1 MTDDFKSKIIT
12 YLCGKY
18 EIQNKED
25 KPTIEQI
32 KETTNNF
39 TDNLKAELKKQGHEV
54 YRLYIYGSFQ
64 SKNASDEGL
73 DKTLIYG
80 VVDDIKRELNGYIV
94 IVDVGFNIIQVITK
108 YSSGVKIDRMLKL
121 EADETGNLMAI
132 ERYGEGLGTLR
143 FLLLNNPTVKL
154 SSDVEYKLIIK
165 KSYEFPSN
173 LRSYAYDFI
182 RRRIGGGN
190 YLFGGTN
197 TTATGKFPIAV
208 ELTINVGAENEWKL
222 FESDSSFG
230 TSVSYAI
237 NDMWQTWDNE
247 NNLDFQMIGISSDN
261 MLSVYNKNGDNISLT
276 SINVLK
282 YSEKL
287 IVSNV
292 IRNISKIKQKNN
304 FYSIIYQYTFDK
316 GSTNRYALYE
326 IFNIKDGVVA
336 NIYKNQFVLDN
347 YLEEQDYGGLGMSI
361 KGNDVNIFM
370 LCYTNISVYT
380 LYIGRIANNQVYLV
394 EKENISQSVSNPII
408 FYNVTKQ
415 FNLYNYQFQLIN
427 LLYSTLEIYNE
438 NNYNGLPYQDLNSM
452 VPNSGILYNS
462 SNIPIF
468 ARNLYNKTISGRT
481 TQSTIE
487 VPNTYLN
494 DDIVAKE
501 NLLGKTNSIL
511 ISNNQTITKNIY
523 ETLNINFIN
532 TLQIRN
538 DNDETNSI
546 LNPVGAS
553 RLNNSISETID
564 YNNMKALKV
573 KINFTDNTN
582 YIIQLNANQIYKIS
596 DTSYIYDF
604 DIYASKD
611 ITNIQIISNDEI
623 TVYQTITSIFIAD
636 GFYNIT
642 QMVEIV

>member
-80 VVDDIKRELNGYIV
+80 VVDDINRELNGYIV

-154 SSDVEYKLIIK
+154 PSDAEYKLIIK

-173 LRSYAYDFI
+173 LRSYTYDFI

-197 TTATGKFPIAV
+197 TTTTGKFPIAV

-276 SINVLK
+276 SINVLN

-287 IVSNV
+287 TVSNV

-304 FYSIIYQYTFDK
+304 FYSIIYQYTFER
-316 GSTNRYALYE
+316 GSTNKYALYE

-336 NIYKNQFVLDN
+336 NIYKNQFALDN

-394 EKENISQSVSNPII
+394 EKDNINQPIPNPIV

-438 NNYNGLPYQDLNSM
+438 NNYNGLAYQDLDSM
-452 VPNSGILYNS
+452 IPNSGILYNS

-487 VPNTYLN
+487 VPNNYLN
-494 DDIVAKE
+494 DDIITKE

-511 ISNNQTITKNIY
+511 ISNSETIVKNIY

-532 TLQIRN
+532 TLQIKN

-546 LNPVGAS
+546 LNPAGAS

-564 YNNMKALKV
+564 YDNTKALKI
-573 KINFTDNTN
+573 KINYTDNTN
-582 YIIQLNANQIYKIS
+582 YIIQLKENQIDKIS

-636 GFYNIT
+636 RFYNIT

>member
-154 SSDVEYKLIIK
+154 PSDAEYKLIIK

-247 NNLDFQMIGISSDN
+247 NNLDFQMIGISSDD

-287 IVSNV
+287 IAYYV

-316 GSTNRYALYE
+316 GSTNKYALYE

-438 NNYNGLPYQDLNSM
+438 NNYNGLPYQDLDSM

-462 SNIPIF
+462 LNIPIF

-494 DDIVAKE
+494 DDIITKE

-511 ISNNQTITKNIY
+511 ISNSETIAKNIY

-538 DNDETNSI
+538 DNDEVNPI
-546 LNPVGAS
+546 LNPIGAS
-553 RLNNSISETID
+553 RLNNSISETTD

>member
-94 IVDVGFNIIQVITK
+94 IVDVRFNIIQVITK

-154 SSDVEYKLIIK
+154 PSDAEYKLIIK

-247 NNLDFQMIGISSDN
+247 NNLDFQMIGISSDD

-287 IVSNV
+287 IAYYV

-316 GSTNRYALYE
+316 GSRNRYALYE
-326 IFNIKDGVVA
+326 IFNIKDGAVA

-394 EKENISQSVSNPII
+394 EKDNISQSVSNPII

-553 RLNNSISETID
+553 RLNNSISETTD

-636 GFYNIT
+636 NFYNIT

>member
-64 SKNASDEGL
+64 SKNASDDGL

-154 SSDVEYKLIIK
+154 PGVAEYKLIIK

-247 NNLDFQMIGISSDN
+247 NNLDFQMIGISSDG

-326 IFNIKDGVVA
+326 IFNIKDGAVA
-336 NIYKNQFVLDN
+336 NIYKNQFALDN

-380 LYIGRIANNQVYLV
+380 LYIGKIANNQVYLV

-553 RLNNSISETID
+553 RLNNSISETTD

-623 TVYQTITSIFIAD
+623 TVYQTIISIFIAD
-636 GFYNIT
+636 SFYNIT

>member
-64 SKNASDEGL
+64 SKNASDDGL

-154 SSDVEYKLIIK
+154 PGVAEYKLIIK

-197 TTATGKFPIAV
+197 TTATGRFPIAV

-247 NNLDFQMIGISSDN
+247 NNLDFQMIGISSDG

-326 IFNIKDGVVA
+326 IFNIKDGAVA
-336 NIYKNQFVLDN
+336 NIYKNQFALDN

-380 LYIGRIANNQVYLV
+380 LYIGKIANNQVYLV

-553 RLNNSISETID
+553 RLNNSISETTD

-623 TVYQTITSIFIAD
+623 TVYQTIISIFIAD
-636 GFYNIT
+636 SFYNIT

>member
-80 VVDDIKRELNGYIV
+80 VVDDINRELNGYIV

-154 SSDVEYKLIIK
+154 PSGAEYKLIIK

-173 LRSYAYDFI
+173 LRSYTYDFI

-197 TTATGKFPIAV
+197 TTATGKFPIAI

-276 SINVLK
+276 SINVLN

-287 IVSNV
+287 TVSNV

-304 FYSIIYQYTFDK
+304 FYSIIYQYTFER
-316 GSTNRYALYE
+316 GSTNKYALYE

-336 NIYKNQFVLDN
+336 NIYKNQFALDN

-394 EKENISQSVSNPII
+394 KKDNINQPIPNPIV

-438 NNYNGLPYQDLNSM
+438 NNYNGLAYQDLDSM
-452 VPNSGILYNS
+452 ISNSGILYNS

-487 VPNTYLN
+487 VPNNYLN
-494 DDIVAKE
+494 DDIITKE

-511 ISNNQTITKNIY
+511 ISNSETIVKNIY

-538 DNDETNSI
+538 DNDEVNPI

-553 RLNNSISETID
+553 RLNNSISETTD

-623 TVYQTITSIFIAD
+623 TVYQTITSVFIAD
-636 GFYNIT
+636 SFYNIT

>member
-64 SKNASDEGL
+64 SKNASDAGL

-80 VVDDIKRELNGYIV
+80 VVDDINRELNGYIV

-154 SSDVEYKLIIK
+154 PSDAEYKLIIK

-304 FYSIIYQYTFDK
+304 FYSIIYQYTFEK
-316 GSTNRYALYE
+316 GSTNKYALYE

-394 EKENISQSVSNPII
+394 EKDNISQSVSNPII

-438 NNYNGLPYQDLNSM
+438 NNYNGLPYQDLDSM

-487 VPNTYLN
+487 VPNIYLN
-494 DDIVAKE
+494 DDIITKE

-511 ISNNQTITKNIY
+511 ISNSETIVKNIY

-538 DNDETNSI
+538 DNDEVNPI

-553 RLNNSISETID
+553 RLNNSISETTD

>member
-64 SKNASDEGL
+64 SKNASDDGL

-154 SSDVEYKLIIK
+154 PSDAEYKLIIK

-247 NNLDFQMIGISSDN
+247 NNLDFQMIGISSDD

-287 IVSNV
+287 IAYNV

-326 IFNIKDGVVA
+326 IFNIKDGAVA
-336 NIYKNQFVLDN
+336 NIYINKFVLDN

-394 EKENISQSVSNPII
+394 EKDNISQSVSNPII

-438 NNYNGLPYQDLNSM
+438 NNYNGLPYQDLDSM

-553 RLNNSISETID
+553 RLNNSISETTD

-623 TVYQTITSIFIAD
+623 TVYQTIISIFRAD
-636 GFYNIT
+636 SFYNIT